1 MTRKNPHIGSSFDEF
16 LREDGALE
24 QVEARAR
31 KRVLA
36 RQLERLMEAQQV
48 TKAMLARRM
57 GTSRSQLDRLLDP
70 SNASVTLLTMTAAAR
85 ALGTTL
91 DLSFLPS
98 RPRSR
103 ATSRPREPRE
113 TSREARRRSG

>member
-1 MTRKNPHIGSSFDEF
+1 MTRKNPHIGSSFDDF

-36 RQLERLMEAQQV
+36 RQLEQLMEAQQV

-70 SNASVTLLTMTAAAR
+70 SNASVTLLTMTAAAH

-103 ATSRPREPRE
+103 ATSRPRVQRE